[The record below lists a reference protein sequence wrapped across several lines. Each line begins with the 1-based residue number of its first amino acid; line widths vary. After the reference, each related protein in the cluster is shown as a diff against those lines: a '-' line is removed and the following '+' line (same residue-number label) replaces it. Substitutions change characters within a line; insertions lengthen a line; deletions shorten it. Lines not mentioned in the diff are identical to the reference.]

1 MTYIIIVIF
10 YFQAQDPLLNSL
22 DIDYEYILRQ
32 CRLYKRRRAAVRALL
47 LLDCTIE
54 AVDEALVLDLAE
66 AKALVLQQQQLGAD
80 SDLLRQLWMEI
91 AKVVIERESDMAV
104 PIALI
109 KESDGALTI
118 DVSTCRFILSTGG
131 WRALMCTL
139 HDHCILIYHLH
150 SILGLA
156 AAPAELHGDRAFP
169 GGDLHDAAG
178 LRGQH
183 PVPQE
188 PDARAGRLR

>member
-1 MTYIIIVIF
+1 M
-10 YFQAQDPLLNSL
+10 
-22 DIDYEYILRQ
+22 
-32 CRLYKRRRAAVRALL
+32 RALL

-118 DVSTCRFILSTGG
+118 DVSILSL
-131 WRALMCTL
+131 AS
-139 HDHCILIYHLH
+139 LIGY
-150 SILGLA
+150 
-156 AAPAELHGDRAFP
+156 
-169 GGDLHDAAG
+169 
-178 LRGQH
+178 
-183 PVPQE
+183 
-188 PDARAGRLR
+188 